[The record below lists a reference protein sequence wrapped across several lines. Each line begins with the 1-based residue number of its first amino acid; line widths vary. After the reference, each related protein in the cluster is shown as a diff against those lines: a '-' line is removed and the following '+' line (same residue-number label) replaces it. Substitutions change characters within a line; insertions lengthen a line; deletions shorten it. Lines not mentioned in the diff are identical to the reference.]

1 MKVWIR
7 QLIPHILL
15 LVLTRLALHDCTND
29 ILYLFILSTNVQPNR
44 NIARS

>member
-7 QLIPHILL
+7 QLVAHILL
-15 LVLTRLALHDCTND
+15 LVLTRLALHDCMDN

-44 NIARS
+44 NMARS